1 LIQNLPCDLRKIL
14 WGNKGDL
21 MHECEKKLAGMK
33 AEIESYVFHPYLRQY
48 IIPPN
53 IDEDKLLILI
63 SIVDQLEL
71 SPYKRDIIVKA
82 IMLMHIALDTHDHVT
97 NSLTDETSMKIRQL
111 TVLAGDYYSGLYYKL
126 LAEIG
131 DIQVIKMLSEGVK
144 NINEHKV
151 FIYHKDQGHLN
162 AIMNS
167 LKTIEFSLIE
177 KLTVYYG
184 VTEWNEELSDFL
196 LAKRLIA
203 EKKQYEQTGASVV
216 FDAIDRVTF
225 SKYQN
230 EQTDSRQKELILTC
244 GEYLD
249 YLKHSLE
256 KRMNKIQ
263 QFNSLL
269 EERMIDMLKHHYPRE
284 KSFVEEG

>member
-1 LIQNLPCDLRKIL
+1 
-14 WGNKGDL
+14 
-21 MHECEKKLAGMK
+21 MHEFEKNLAGMK
-33 AEIESYVFHPYLRQY
+33 AGIESYVFHPYLRQY

-71 SPYKRDIIVKA
+71 SPYQKDTIVKA
-82 IMLMHIALDTHDHVT
+82 IMLMYVALDTHDHVT
-97 NSLTDETSMKIRQL
+97 DILVDETSMKIRQL

-131 DIQVIKMLSEGVK
+131 DIEIIKMLSEGVK

-151 FIYHKDQGHLN
+151 LIYHKDQGHLN

-167 LKTIEFSLIE
+167 LKTVEFSLIE
-177 KLTVYYG
+177 KLTSYYG
-184 VTEWNEELSDFL
+184 ITKWNEELSSFL

-203 EKKQYEQTGASVV
+203 EKKQYEQTGTSVV
-216 FDAIDRVTF
+216 YDAIDRLTC
-225 SKYQN
+225 SNYRK
-230 EQTDSRQKELILTC
+230 EKIALHQKELILTC
-244 GEYLD
+244 EGYLEYLKN
-249 YLKHSLE
+249 LME
-256 KRMNKIQ
+256 KKINKVQ

-269 EERMIDMLKHHYPRE
+269 EERMIEMIQHHYPRE

>member
-1 LIQNLPCDLRKIL
+1 
-14 WGNKGDL
+14 

-97 NSLTDETSMKIRQL
+97 NSLTDETSMKMRQL

-151 FIYHKDQGHLN
+151 LIYHKDQGHLN

-203 EKKQYEQTGASVV
+203 EKKQYEQTGASVL

>member
-1 LIQNLPCDLRKIL
+1 
-14 WGNKGDL
+14 
-21 MHECEKKLAGMK
+21 MHEFEKNLADIK
-33 AEIESYVFHPYLRQY
+33 AEIESYVYHPYLRQY

-63 SIVDQLEL
+63 SIVEQLEL

-82 IMLMHIALDTHDHVT
+82 IMLMHIALDIHDHVT
-97 NSLTDETSMKIRQL
+97 NILMDETSMKIRQL

-131 DIQVIKMLSEGVK
+131 DIQIIKSLSEGVK

-151 FIYHKDQGHLN
+151 LIYHKDQDDLN
-162 AIMNS
+162 TIMNS
-167 LKTIEFSLIE
+167 LKIIEFSLIE
-177 KLTVYYG
+177 KLTSYYG
-184 VTEWNEELSDFL
+184 VTDWNEELSNFL

-216 FDAIDRVTF
+216 FDAIDRLTF
-225 SKYQN
+225 SKYRK
-230 EQTDSRQKELILTC
+230 EQIDLHQKELILTC
-244 GEYLD
+244 GGYLE
-249 YLKHSLE
+249 YLKHLME
-256 KRMNKIQ
+256 KEMNKVQ

-269 EERMIDMLKHHYPRE
+269 EERMIDMIEHHYPRE

>member
-21 MHECEKKLAGMK
+21 MHEFEKKLAGMK

-97 NSLTDETSMKIRQL
+97 NILMDETSMKIRQL

-131 DIQVIKMLSEGVK
+131 TSRLL
-144 NINEHKV
+144 KV
-151 FIYHKDQGHLN
+151 F
-162 AIMNS
+162 
-167 LKTIEFSLIE
+167 LK
-177 KLTVYYG
+177 V
-184 VTEWNEELSDFL
+184 
-196 LAKRLIA
+196 
-203 EKKQYEQTGASVV
+203 
-216 FDAIDRVTF
+216 
-225 SKYQN
+225 
-230 EQTDSRQKELILTC
+230 
-244 GEYLD
+244 
-249 YLKHSLE
+249 LK
-256 KRMNKIQ
+256 I
-263 QFNSLL
+263 
-269 EERMIDMLKHHYPRE
+269 
-284 KSFVEEG
+284 